1 MKHSLL
7 KCNMDISIANL
18 TVFSWTKRLTWGA
31 HASHE
36 SNVLMHYAYYIPTL
50 QLTSFGKSLLILL
63 LIWWRNIASRAES
76 STQNIWHK
84 IWNHGYIHYI
94 HRFASKTWHSIF
106 LMVVLALARTVIG
119 SHNDGMI
126 FFLAITWYINVC
138 ICIYVESLDVA
149 AIVDISVLL

>member
-1 MKHSLL
+1 
-7 KCNMDISIANL
+7 
-18 TVFSWTKRLTWGA
+18 
-31 HASHE
+31 
-36 SNVLMHYAYYIPTL
+36 MHYAYYIPTL

-76 STQNIWHK
+76 SSTQNIWHK

-94 HRFASKTWHSIF
+94 HIFASKTWHSIF

-126 FFLAITWYINVC
+126 FFPRYYMIHKCMYMYLCRITRCRRYSWHFCVVVVRHKTTAFSSFRIVIVC
-138 ICIYVESLDVA
+138 YGI
-149 AIVDISVLL
+149 

>member
-1 MKHSLL
+1 MK
-7 KCNMDISIANL
+7 
-18 TVFSWTKRLTWGA
+18 SWL
-31 HASHE
+31 HI
-36 SNVLMHYAYYIPTL
+36 YITYL
-50 QLTSFGKSLLILL
+50 
-63 LIWWRNIASRAES
+63 
-76 STQNIWHK
+76 
-84 IWNHGYIHYI
+84 